1 MVTTDADSVIT
12 GWSAHAATM
21 FGWTAEEALGRTLNE
36 TIIPPQHREAH
47 RAGVQRYL
55 RTGEPRI
62 LNQRIEITARR
73 RDGREFPVEL
83 TVAAAGTGSEVV
95 FSAFIRDIS
104 DWRWAEA
111 RLAAE
116 HNVTRTLAGADTV
129 DEAREPVLRAI
140 GEALGWRVGVLWKV
154 DDGRLRVAAEWHAD
168 PAETAEFAAS

>member
-1 MVTTDADSVIT
+1 MTTPPRDTHPQVPTATNAEARLRAIIDSALDAVVTTDADSVIT

-73 RDGREFPVEL
+73 RDGR
-83 TVAAAGTGSEVV
+83 
-95 FSAFIRDIS
+95 
-104 DWRWAEA
+104 
-111 RLAAE
+111 
-116 HNVTRTLAGADTV
+116 
-129 DEAREPVLRAI
+129 
-140 GEALGWRVGVLWKV
+140 
-154 DDGRLRVAAEWHAD
+154 
-168 PAETAEFAAS
+168 